1 METSRATVRSLR
13 MAEPAEVAG
22 RWNVSVRGR
31 QCTVRLGTGRVEDAN
46 AYGIDEG
53 AACLGDMLGKAV
65 AGWRPA
71 PDGIELAGLDRLT
84 IVLFADQGDGS
95 GRADV
100 DGQPATLARAAG

>member
-1 METSRATVRSLR
+1 METSRATRASLR

-31 QCTVRLGTGRVEDAN
+31 QCSVRLGTERVESAN
-46 AYGIDEG
+46 AYAIGEG
-53 AACLGDMLGKAV
+53 SACLRDMLSKDV

-71 PDGIELAGLDRLT
+71 PDGIELAGPDRLT

-95 GRADV
+95 GMATM
-100 DGQPATLARAAG
+100 DGQPATLIRAAG